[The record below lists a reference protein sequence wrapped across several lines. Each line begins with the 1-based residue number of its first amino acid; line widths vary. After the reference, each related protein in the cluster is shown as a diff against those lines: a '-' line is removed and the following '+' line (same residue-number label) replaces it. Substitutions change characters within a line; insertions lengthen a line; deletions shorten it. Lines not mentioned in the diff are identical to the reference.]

1 MKSRLIHN
9 GSEKTYTLIF
19 DIGDEVVSQLNAF
32 ASENALTASRFAAIG
47 ACERVTM
54 GFYDLEQKDYQKIE
68 INEQVE
74 VMSLLGNIS
83 LGPDDNP
90 KVHGHIVVG
99 KADGTAHGG
108 HLLEAV
114 VRPTLELFLIES
126 PTELRRKM
134 NVEVGLP
141 LIDLRN

>member
-1 MKSRLIHN
+1 MKAKLIHD
-9 GSEKTYTLIF
+9 GSEKTYVLIF
-19 DIGDEVVSQLNAF
+19 DKGDEVVSELNAF
-32 ASENALTASRFAAIG
+32 ATEYALTASRFTGIG
-47 ACERVTM
+47 ACERVTL

-68 INEQVE
+68 VNEQIE
-74 VMSLLGNIS
+74 VMSLIGNLS
-83 LGPDDNP
+83 LGPNGEP

-126 PTELRRKM
+126 PAELRRQM
-134 NVEVGLP
+134 NSEVGLP